1 MPARGKPREEHP
13 ELKASLCYA
22 VRPFVSEMTQLK
34 ASLCYAVVRPF
45 VSEMTQFVKAAAA
58 LPDHLSSTPG
68 THTEGKTGSCNCP
81 QVHAPWLPDLH
92 PVIYANVY
100 TRK

>member
-22 VRPFVSEMTQLK
+22 
-34 ASLCYAVVRPF
+34 VRPF